1 MVFGYKRKPLTG
13 YYLPELLKTEL
24 PPGDK
29 ASYCRPIPPANAITN
44 EEYIDSPKSYK
55 CGGKFSSV
63 STHNCYVEDVLLP
76 ELTESYQVHLVNK

>member
-44 EEYIDSPKSYK
+44 EEYIDSPKSHI
-55 CGGKFSSV
+55 SV
-63 STHNCYVEDVLLP
+63 VVNLVQFLP
-76 ELTESYQVHLVNK
+76 MIVM